1 MRRQLRLITLV
12 AAAAMGLAG
21 LVPAQETSK
30 LGLVNSQDILDKSVE
45 GQRVMVQLQAADKKY
60 AESITRLDDQIKQLQ
75 NRLSAQRLTL
85 TAEAAA
91 GIQADIQK
99 KQTDRQRMAEDAAKA
114 MQELQARSL
123 DQLQNEIMPIIEQL
137 RKDKGLDI
145 IFDLAKSGAAY
156 MSPAL
161 DLTAE
166 VLRRYDALKAAPP
179 VKK

>member
-91 GIQADIQK
+91 GIQADIQN

-123 DQLQNEIMPIIEQL
+123 DQLQNEIMPIIEQI